1 MKKTFYRACF
11 LACAASVFPLCVQA
25 RSGKTVD
32 PGILSPRH
40 AALARALRFYV
51 YDKST
56 DVVNDVT
63 GLFDSKSRKITIK
76 CELKNLTRREIHG
89 VRGTV
94 RFSTYFG
101 DKIADVYIQSTA
113 AIPPGRV
120 VGVNWDIPMKR
131 LGPDAFKAL
140 NKTKLTQM
148 KQVWYPSMIVFTD
161 GTVLK

>member
-1 MKKTFYRACF
+1 MGKTFQGAFALAGGLLF
-11 LACAASVFPLCVQA
+11 LALPAAAHRAKPDDSA
-25 RSGKTVD
+25 
-32 PGILSPRH
+32 ILSAHH
-40 AALARALRFYV
+40 AALVRALRFYV

-94 RFSTYFG
+94 RFSTFFG

-120 VGVNWDIPMKR
+120 VGVNWDIPMER
-131 LGPDAFKAL
+131 LGPEAFKTL
-140 NKTKLTQM
+140 NKTKLDQM
-148 KQVWYPSMIVFTD
+148 KQSWYPSMIVFTD
-161 GTVLK
+161 GAVLK

>member
-1 MKKTFYRACF
+1 MGKTFQGAFILAGGLLCLALPAAALRAKPDDS
-11 LACAASVFPLCVQA
+11 AV
-25 RSGKTVD
+25 
-32 PGILSPRH
+32 LSAHH
-40 AALARALRFYV
+40 AALVRALRFYV

-94 RFSTYFG
+94 RFSTFFG

-120 VGVNWDIPMKR
+120 VGVNWDIPMER
-131 LGPDAFKAL
+131 LGPEAFKAL
-140 NKTKLTQM
+140 NKTKLDQM
-148 KQVWYPSMIVFTD
+148 KQSWHPSMIVFTD
-161 GTVLK
+161 GAVLK